1 MIDVRSRTGKLLLVT
16 RLEGKAAAHEYM
28 DQGHGCVDRDD
39 RTTRSWQQTPDQ
51 SLEGDQKRTLL
62 EYPQI

>member
-1 MIDVRSRTGKLLLVT
+1 MN